1 MSPRPQPA
9 RQVPAS
15 SRVAQELSHV
25 FFDLLMRHK
34 ILFAQ
39 AVADHSVCPPCRP
52 ASSCASMQEAPC
64 TMSAVAQELGCGP
77 SNITRLIDKLEAR
90 ALVERRAHPD
100 DRRIK
105 SLAMTRKGAALRRR
119 LMERLARPA
128 PWMQALSPDDQRQL
142 VGILRRALSF
152 ASADA

>member
-1 MSPRPQPA
+1 MSPRLHPVRQIPA
-9 RQVPAS
+9 P

-34 ILFAQ
+34 IQFAE
-39 AVADHSVCPPCRP
+39 AVAELGLS
-52 ASSCASMQEAPC
+52 AMQARVILRIDQAAPC

-77 SNITRLIDKLEAR
+77 SNITGLIDKLEAR
-90 ALVERRAHPD
+90 GMVERRAHPD

-105 SLAMTRKGAALRRR
+105 ALAMTRKGAALRRR
-119 LMERLARPA
+119 LMDRLAQPA
-128 PWMQALSPDDQRQL
+128 PWMQGLSPDDQRRL
-142 VGILRRALSF
+142 VDILRRALEL

>member
-1 MSPRPQPA
+1 MSPRPQA
-9 RQVPAS
+9 VRQVPAS

-39 AVADHSVCPPCRP
+39 AVAELGLSAMQARVILCID
-52 ASSCASMQEAPC
+52 QEAPC

-77 SNITRLIDKLEAR
+77 SNITGLIDKLEAR
-90 ALVERRAHPD
+90 GLVERRAHPD

-119 LMERLARPA
+119 LMDRLAQPA

-142 VGILRRALSF
+142 VAILRRALEL

>member
-1 MSPRPQPA
+1 M
-9 RQVPAS
+9 
-15 SRVAQELSHV
+15 

-34 ILFAQ
+34 IHFAQ
-39 AVADHSVCPPCRP
+39 AVAELGLSAMQARVILCID
-52 ASSCASMQEAPC
+52 QEAPR

-77 SNITRLIDKLEAR
+77 SNITGLIDKLEAR

-105 SLAMTRKGAALRRR
+105 ALAMTRKGAALRRR
-119 LMERLARPA
+119 LMDRLAQPA
-128 PWMQALSPDDQRQL
+128 PWMQALSPEDQRQL
-142 VGILRRALSF
+142 VVILRRALEL